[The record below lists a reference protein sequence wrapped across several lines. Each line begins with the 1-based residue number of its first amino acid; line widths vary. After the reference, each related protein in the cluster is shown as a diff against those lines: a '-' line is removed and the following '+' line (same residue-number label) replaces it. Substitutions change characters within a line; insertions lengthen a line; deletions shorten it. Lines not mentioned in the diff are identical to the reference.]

1 MIIYNDRV
9 NMILPD
15 KAGATD
21 DYGRPKMTIVQ
32 SQAHVRYKITN
43 IYNPDGEIRQS
54 KAQVY
59 IPFSEAVDPLTF
71 NPRIEHITPLG
82 NVMLGQVLSIE
93 FGQNIAGSTQF
104 MKLYL

>member
-15 KAGATD
+15 KDGATD
-21 DYGRPKMTIVQ
+21 DYGRPKMMIIQ

-43 IYNPDGEIRQS
+43 VYNHDGEIRQS

-82 NVMLGQVLSIE
+82 NLMLGKVMNIE
-93 FGQNIAGSTQF
+93 FGQNIAGATQF
-104 MKLYL
+104 IKMYL